1 MVISNI
7 NINCEAHATSTS
19 SLLKL
24 DEQPCAPE
32 QLI

>member
-1 MVISNI
+1 MVNSNI
-7 NINCEAHATSTS
+7 NINCEAHATS
-19 SLLKL
+19 SLSKL